1 MDLQQQIEEEA
12 ARLNGEVKTDEV
24 KTDEVKTDEVK
35 ADEKKVEPAAPQFDI
50 LAHYKTT
57 FGIES
62 ATKEEAEEQLKTT
75 FTKYN
80 ELKDLPDKF
89 TQTQQELETIRR
101 RNEELSSAIDPLKYF
116 ANKDGYIREQLLIQ
130 HPEYDP
136 NVITKVI
143 GAKLDE
149 LSPIE
154 VLVLGRRL
162 KDGDIYKT
170 DTDAIADIEE
180 TYSIDLS
187 DEFDNLTPA
196 KQNAI
201 RKEAKTLKS
210 EFSEIKNSVKLP
222 EVVNPETLSAQ
233 KSEELR
239 QLQDNLK
246 KGWKPIV
253 ESLPTLLDK
262 VQIKNGENTLI
273 EYAIDNNFKADLS
286 KKFNE
291 TVEFL
296 AQKGVEVNDEAK
308 AALVAEIKQTYV
320 MNNLGAIM
328 ERYAQDKITAMD
340 EATFREL
347 HNSKPANTAEAD
359 AAKSRRE
366 TSKEKAEDDLVRQ
379 MNINH

>member
-1 MDLQQQIEEEA
+1 M
-12 ARLNGEVKTDEV
+12 
-24 KTDEVKTDEVK
+24 
-35 ADEKKVEPAAPQFDI
+35 
-50 LAHYKTT
+50 AHYKTT

-62 ATKEEAEEQLKTT
+62 ATKEEAEEQLKNT

-89 TQTQQELETIRR
+89 TQTQQELETIKK
-101 RNEELSSAIDPLKYF
+101 RNEELSSAVDPLKYF

-201 RKEAKTLKS
+201 RKEAKTLKI
-210 EFSEIKNSVKLP
+210 EFSEIKGSIKLP
-222 EVVNPETLSAQ
+222 EAVSPDVLSAQ

-239 QLQDNLK
+239 QLQDGLK

-366 TSKEKAEDDLVRQ
+366 TSKEKAEDDLLRQ

>member
-1 MDLQQQIEEEA
+1 M
-12 ARLNGEVKTDEV
+12 
-24 KTDEVKTDEVK
+24 
-35 ADEKKVEPAAPQFDI
+35 
-50 LAHYKTT
+50 
-57 FGIES
+57 
-62 ATKEEAEEQLKTT
+62 
-75 FTKYN
+75 
-80 ELKDLPDKF
+80 
-89 TQTQQELETIRR
+89 
-101 RNEELSSAIDPLKYF
+101 
-116 ANKDGYIREQLLIQ
+116 
-130 HPEYDP
+130 
-136 NVITKVI
+136 
-143 GAKLDE
+143 
-149 LSPIE
+149 
-154 VLVLGRRL
+154 
-162 KDGDIYKT
+162 
-170 DTDAIADIEE
+170 
-180 TYSIDLS
+180 S

-201 RKEAKTLKS
+201 RKEAKTLKI

-222 EVVNPETLSAQ
+222 EVVSPETLSAQ

-239 QLQDNLK
+239 QLQDGLK

-366 TSKEKAEDDLVRQ
+366 TSKEKAEDDLLRQ

>member
-1 MDLQQQIEEEA
+1 MDLQQQVEEDA
-12 ARLNGEVKTDEV
+12 ARLNKEAGTPETPETPKTPEVPQTPE
-24 KTDEVKTDEVK
+24 TP
-35 ADEKKVEPAAPQFDI
+35 PAVPQFDYV
-50 LAHYKTT
+50 AHYKTT

-89 TQTQQELETIRR
+89 TQAQQELETTKK

-201 RKEAKTLKS
+201 RKEAKTLKI
-210 EFSEIKNSVKLP
+210 EFSEIKGSIKLP
-222 EVVNPETLSAQ
+222 EAVSPDALSAQ

-239 QLQDNLK
+239 QLQDGLK

-253 ESLPTLLDK
+253 ESLPALLDK

-347 HNSKPANTAEAD
+347 HNSKPANTAEAN
-359 AAKSRRE
+359 AAKSRME
-366 TSKEKAEDDLVRQ
+366 TSKEKAEDDLLRQ

>member
-1 MDLQQQIEEEA
+1 
-12 ARLNGEVKTDEV
+12 
-24 KTDEVKTDEVK
+24 
-35 ADEKKVEPAAPQFDI
+35 
-50 LAHYKTT
+50 
-57 FGIES
+57 
-62 ATKEEAEEQLKTT
+62 
-75 FTKYN
+75 
-80 ELKDLPDKF
+80 
-89 TQTQQELETIRR
+89 
-101 RNEELSSAIDPLKYF
+101 
-116 ANKDGYIREQLLIQ
+116 
-130 HPEYDP
+130 
-136 NVITKVI
+136 
-143 GAKLDE
+143 
-149 LSPIE
+149 
-154 VLVLGRRL
+154 
-162 KDGDIYKT
+162 
-170 DTDAIADIEE
+170 
-180 TYSIDLS
+180 LS

-222 EVVNPETLSAQ
+222 EVVSPETLSAQ

-239 QLQDNLK
+239 QLQDGLK

-366 TSKEKAEDDLVRQ
+366 TSKEKAEDDLLRQ